1 MRIRKSLSEYIRV
14 FLVLGTV
21 WLWGIWGC
29 TVQQKPD
36 EKPTAESGSAQS
48 TTEGEETG
56 GIKTPVPDFTTPP
69 FIVDSSQLVE
79 HTSEDEAPPPSAA
92 DIFLGLFEREGLG
105 PGHLNLP
112 IDRSKSGNQILF
124 ETKCGKC
131 HPISRPLSKKMTLE
145 EWDSITMRM
154 RSKLPIWISEEE
166 RKSIVYYLI
175 KTQGDKL
182 PEEISA
188 NQALFEDKCSLCH
201 SIDRPLFALKS
212 LEEWPKIV
220 EQMRN
225 KNQEWITEEEAQII
239 TSYLV
244 ENIKARKSGV
254 HARNEISDE
263 QALFEVKC
271 SRCHVLDRP
280 LKVDDFDTE
289 DWARTV
295 YRMRSKVPD
304 WISEEEAN
312 TIINYLIKIQ
322 PGK

>member
-1 MRIRKSLSEYIRV
+1 MAIGKQLPEYIKI
-14 FLVLGTV
+14 FIILGNI

-36 EKPTAESGSAQS
+36 ELPTAESRPDLSVANR
-48 TTEGEETG
+48 EETRKFAPPG
-56 GIKTPVPDFTTPP
+56 APAMSPLIVEPVQVGED
-69 FIVDSSQLVE
+69 
-79 HTSEDEAPPPSAA
+79 TSKFEAPPPSAA

-105 PGHLNLP
+105 RGHLNLP
-112 IDRSKSGNQILF
+112 VDRSKSGNQILF
-124 ETKCGKC
+124 ETKCSRC
-131 HPISRPLSKKMTLE
+131 HPLSRPLSKTMTTE
-145 EWDSITMRM
+145 EWDSLTMQM

-166 RKSIVYYLI
+166 RKSIVYYLV
-175 KTQGDKL
+175 KVRGDEPPK
-182 PEEISA
+182 EIAA

-220 EQMRN
+220 ERMRD
-225 KNQEWITEEEAQII
+225 KDPEWITEVEAQTI
-239 TSYLV
+239 TTYLV
-244 ENIKARKSGV
+244 ENIKVRRSGLHDV
-254 HARNEISDE
+254 NEVSDE
-263 QALFEVKC
+263 QALFEIKC

-280 LKVDDFDTE
+280 LKVEDFDTE

-312 TIINYLIKIQ
+312 TIVNYLIKVQ
-322 PGK
+322 SEK

>member
-1 MRIRKSLSEYIRV
+1 
-14 FLVLGTV
+14 
-21 WLWGIWGC
+21 
-29 TVQQKPD
+29 VQQKPD
-36 EKPTAESGSAQS
+36 KQPTAGSGSVPSITA
-48 TTEGEETG
+48 EEDSG
-56 GIKTPVPDFTTPP
+56 MFKTQPPDFTTPP
-69 FIVDSSQLVE
+69 FIVDSPQSVE
-79 HTSEDEAPPPSAA
+79 DTSEDAPPPSAA

-124 ETKCGKC
+124 ETKCSKC
-131 HPISRPLSKKMTLE
+131 HPLSKPLSKKMTQE
-145 EWDSITMRM
+145 EWDSVTMRM

-166 RKSIVYYLI
+166 RKSIVYYLV
-175 KTQGDKL
+175 KTQGVKS
-182 PEEISA
+182 PKEISA
-188 NQALFEDKCSLCH
+188 SQALFEDKCSLCH

-220 EQMRN
+220 ERMRN
-225 KNQEWITEEEAQII
+225 KNQEWITEKEAQTI
-239 TSYLV
+239 TNYLV

-254 HARNEISDE
+254 HAREKISDE

-280 LKVDDFDTE
+280 LKVEDFDTE

-295 YRMRSKVPD
+295 YRMRAKVPD

-312 TIINYLIKIQ
+312 TIVNYLIKTQ
-322 PGK
+322 SGK